1 MVSLLKMPAAA
12 SLNGNGSGDHAV
24 TDEQTDTEKLW
35 YLKEL
40 FPSLE
45 EHEVRKVMS
54 KCSSIDQAETELTKL
69 SCNKGMIHYSSRMGI
84 PAHFVSEPKKDVAV
98 GFYISI
104 SKPFYCDRLS
114 SDIYIFLFGRLILEI
129 SP

>member
-12 SLNGNGSGDHAV
+12 SLNGDGSGDHAV
-24 TDEQTDTEKLW
+24 IDEQPDTEKLW

-69 SCNKGMIHYSSRMGI
+69 SCNKGMSHYSSRMGI

-104 SKPFYCDRLS
+104 SNHFIVIDYLQTF
-114 SDIYIFLFGRLILEI
+114 IYFCLDC
-129 SP
+129 